1 VESRIHEW
9 VYFVAAHSPREREVF
24 VEVSAVRRVLRAVK
38 IEERSFVAEAAPLDD
53 GQELKQNLKRQNL
66 NPNLNLNLNLN
77 LELNLRL
84 PS

>member
-1 VESRIHEW
+1 

-24 VEVSAVRRVLRAVK
+24 VEVSAVRRVLGAVK
-38 IEERSFVAEAAPLDD
+38 IEERTFVAKGAPLDD
-53 GQELKQNLKRQNL
+53 GQELKRNLKRQNL
-66 NPNLNLNLNLN
+66 KLELE

>member
-1 VESRIHEW
+1 
-9 VYFVAAHSPREREVF
+9 VYFVAAHSPRKREVF
-24 VEVSAVRRVLRAVK
+24 VEVSAVRRVLGAVK
-38 IEERSFVAEAAPLDD
+38 IEERSFVVEGAPLDD

-66 NPNLNLNLNLN
+66 NLK